1 MSIGLHIRHGSPQW
15 WESPDI
21 WVVPGQDPNGPPGS
35 PVVGKTAF
43 LWARVWA
50 DQNVQGVQLDFWV
63 ANPAM
68 QIRKSTANHIGT
80 AFADIQAPGP
90 QEVLCL
96 APWNVTLLNG
106 GHECVIVE
114 ASSPQDPLTPPPT
127 DPDVLDA
134 NTYPQIAQ
142 RNLSV
147 IPLSGQQ
154 LRREVLLTVTAG
166 LRASKRVEIR
176 VEVGGEL
183 PEQTLASLGLSD
195 HKPVVREI
203 RATLSGQ
210 SLCHA
215 SDDAAERELGL
226 DVPMGT
232 SKPVYINVSAAEP
245 LRPGEYGL
253 VRVTEEDH
261 DGVLGGLTLIAAN
274 TERKKR

>member
-1 MSIGLHIRHGSPQW
+1 MSVGLHIRHGSPQW

-35 PVVGKTAF
+35 PVVGQTAF

-50 DQNVQGVQLDFWV
+50 DQDVQGVQLDFWV

-68 QIRKSTANHIGT
+68 QIRKSSANHIGT

-96 APWNVTLLNG
+96 APWNVTLING
-106 GHECVIVE
+106 GHECVVVE
-114 ASSPQDPLTPPPT
+114 ASSTLDPLTPPPT

-147 IPLSGQQ
+147 ISIAGQ

-166 LRASKRVEIR
+166 LRAAKRVEIQA
-176 VEVGGEL
+176 EVGGEL
-183 PEQTLASLGLSD
+183 PEETLASLGLRD
-195 HKPVVREI
+195 HKASAREI
-203 RATLSGQ
+203 RATLTEH
-210 SLCHA
+210 SLCH
-215 SDDAAERELGL
+215 SSEQAAERGLGL
-226 DVPMGT
+226 DVPAGT
-232 SKPVYINVSAAEP
+232 SKPVYVNVSAAEQ

-253 VRVTEEDH
+253 VRVTEQDP
-261 DGVLGGLTLIAAN
+261 DGVLGGLTLVAVN
-274 TERKKR
+274 TEGKKR